1 MRVLKPASFVLILLI
16 LAKFVIQYLVVHPAY
31 DLQRDE
37 YLHLDQANHLAWGY
51 ASVPPVTSWISWMIL
66 RLGNGEFWVR
76 FFPALFGALTIVVV
90 WETTRR
96 LGGKLFAL
104 TAAAVA
110 ILFSSLLRLN
120 MLFQPNSLEILCW
133 TTFFYLIIVYIQTEK
148 PKWLYIAAIVFAIG
162 FLNKYNIVFMVAG
175 LIPAILIVPQRKL
188 FLNKHLMGA
197 AVLAL
202 LLISPNLIWQWQNNF
217 PVFRHLEELATTQL
231 LHVRRSDFL
240 IDQVFF
246 FIGSILVLI
255 AAWVSLFKYPPFRLY
270 HFFLLSFLFTMLI
283 FVYFKAK
290 SYYAIGLYP
299 IYMAFGAVYIEKI
312 FETGWKR
319 WLRVLA
325 IALPVLF
332 FIPMLKRSF
341 PLKEPNQLIEDARK
355 EGLDKHR
362 WEDGKEYPISQ
373 DFADML
379 GWRELAIKTESLF
392 FKINKEKSTIVIC
405 DNYGE
410 AGAINYYKATEAFR
424 AQSFNADY
432 LIWLDEELKKSN
444 IEYSDMIFVRQP
456 GRDAPAEAHQAFEN
470 IVVVDSITHP
480 WARELGTRIFW
491 FKNAKVNLREYLQ
504 TIVTSQLNEAKT
516 GKRKEENQ

>member
-246 FIGSILVLI
+246 FY
-255 AAWVSLFKYPPFRLY
+255 WVYPG
-270 HFFLLSFLFTMLI
+270 I
-283 FVYFKAK
+283 D
-290 SYYAIGLYP
+290 
-299 IYMAFGAVYIEKI
+299 
-312 FETGWKR
+312 
-319 WLRVLA
+319 
-325 IALPVLF
+325 
-332 FIPMLKRSF
+332 RSV
-341 PLKEPNQLIEDARK
+341 
-355 EGLDKHR
+355 G
-362 WEDGKEYPISQ
+362 
-373 DFADML
+373 
-379 GWRELAIKTESLF
+379 
-392 FKINKEKSTIVIC
+392 
-405 DNYGE
+405 
-410 AGAINYYKATEAFR
+410 
-424 AQSFNADY
+424 
-432 LIWLDEELKKSN
+432 
-444 IEYSDMIFVRQP
+444 
-456 GRDAPAEAHQAFEN
+456 
-470 IVVVDSITHP
+470 
-480 WARELGTRIFW
+480 
-491 FKNAKVNLREYLQ
+491 
-504 TIVTSQLNEAKT
+504 
-516 GKRKEENQ
+516 